1 MTRTAWVHAWCHS
14 FTFSHFVVA
23 LLIVVAPVM
32 AEAAETSRGRTDD
45 ALLRIDSVDIVGT
58 DSSVETL
65 TDWDEVSLPDGAT
78 RLLRTVDPRLL
89 RPLAEHE
96 RGGRDLAVRPF
107 PYDELSGGKL
117 LLRVAPERNT
127 LRNFLMLLLL
137 SQ

>member
-1 MTRTAWVHAWCHS
+1 MKPTARYPAGMIAR
-14 FTFSHFVVA
+14 VVLA
-23 LLIVVAPVM
+23 LLLLISVPAVTA
-32 AEAAETSRGRTDD
+32 AAETPRGRTDD
-45 ALLRIDSVDIVGT
+45 ALLRIDPVTITGT

-65 TDWDEVSLPDGAT
+65 TDWDEVSLRDGAT
-78 RLLRTVDPRLL
+78 ALLRTVDPRLL

-96 RGGRDLAVRPF
+96 RGVRDLVVRPF
-107 PYDELSGGKL
+107 PYDELNGGKL